1 MGGDWRGNG
10 LRPFSVP
17 HAGDAGHGRSTPHAA
32 GTCGTE
38 VGGGWPPVL
47 FWGIALC
54 VSLVIAYFV
63 YQQSACGGLPGGEEA
78 EKGAGNPE

>member
-32 GTCGTE
+32 GTCGNE
-38 VGGGWPPVL
+38 VGGWMASSFILGNRLVCFPGYRL
-47 FWGIALC
+47 FRL
-54 VSLVIAYFV
+54 
-63 YQQSACGGLPGGEEA
+63 SACGGLPGGEEA